1 MFFFKELLLVDCLV
15 ICLEVQGKNRFSTS
29 SQNAGKKF
37 TSQAVLNLAALQ
49 KLAKQLS
56 NS

>member
-1 MFFFKELLLVDCLV
+1 MDCLD

-29 SQNAGKKF
+29 SQNANKKL

-49 KLAKQLS
+49 KRAKQLS